1 MQELILRADKDIN
14 ETTSPGWLFTETPFS
29 AIGWPSDRASR
40 ETLQVQ
46 EVCGHEANLRAIPRY
61 QCVGHPNQR
70 LFGEWRLRVCNF
82 RFLASHTLS
91 EEKYERQDEKLKLE
105 SKSSTTKTK
114 HMLSMV
120 RVITPTL
127 VYMAAASIS
136 DLGYAAHRGSA
147 AT

>member
-1 MQELILRADKDIN
+1 MQ
-14 ETTSPGWLFTETPFS
+14 
-29 AIGWPSDRASR
+29 
-40 ETLQVQ
+40 LQVP
-46 EVCGHEANLRAIPRY
+46 GITY
-61 QCVGHPNQR
+61 
-70 LFGEWRLRVCNF
+70 
-82 RFLASHTLS
+82 TLS